1 MFNTHTKTFR
11 TAMTLVPLSVFA
23 IVASFGLGMQTAGD
37 LRAIDASSATETP
50 RGDVTGDGTVDVR
63 DVVLILEV
71 SQGYRDATPA
81 ELTADPNENG
91 VLTVDDAI
99 RVLRTL
105 SPR

>member
-1 MFNTHTKTFR
+1 MFNTHSKTFR
-11 TAMTLVPLSVFA
+11 TAATLVPLGAFA

-37 LRAIDASSATETP
+37 LRAINESSATETL
-50 RGDVTGDGTVDVR
+50 RGDVTGDGTVDER
-63 DVVLILEV
+63 DATIILEIA
-71 SQGYRDATPA
+71 QGYRKATPA
-81 ELTADPNENG
+81 ELAADPNDNG